1 MKKVL
6 TYLIPFLIFASYC
19 LTSYANDGAYYVS
32 GNQLIP
38 VEETDISIK
47 KEILTIKRKNK
58 QQVEVSVSYEFY
70 NPGNTKSIVV
80 GFEASAPGGD
90 TDTSPKKGKHPNI
103 SGFSIQMNHVVLP
116 YKVAIVNDSIYFN
129 HGEFT
134 TLSPEEVIEATTE
147 YPEYYYVYYFTA
159 KFKKGVNHIRHTYIC
174 DLSKSVDYI
183 YRFDYVLTAANR
195 WANKQIDDF
204 TLIVNM
210 GEFQDFYI
218 DDSPFGKEPQWT
230 LNGKG
235 SVIKGIE
242 YTDYADYPGKK
253 SIRTDFHIRKGEI
266 IYKATNFRPQ
276 AELKIYAYRPVAY
289 MPQPFDYKEMP
300 YLSWML
306 IDDAGVE
313 YEIETADEVSKRIL
327 KNLPFAR
334 KGYIF
339 NSPELKEFY
348 SELSWYTPD
357 PGFKGNLSDLTKT
370 EQEWVKLY
378 SE

>member
-6 TYLIPFLIFASYC
+6 TYLIPFLLFASSY
-19 LTSYANDGAYYVS
+19 LTSFANDGAYYVS

-38 VEETDISIK
+38 VEETDISVK

-58 QQVEVSVSYEFY
+58 QQVEVTVSYEFY

-80 GFEASAPGGD
+80 GFEASAPRGD

-103 SGFSIQMNHVVLP
+103 SDFSIQMNHVVLP
-116 YKVAIVNDSIYFN
+116 YKVAIVNDSAYYH
-129 HGEFT
+129 HGEFVA
-134 TLSPEEVIEATTE
+134 LSPEEVIEATTE

-159 KFKKGVNHIRHTYIC
+159 KFKKGINHIRHTYVC

-218 DDSPFGKEPQWT
+218 DDSPFGKDPEWT
-230 LNGKG
+230 LKGKG
-235 SVIKGIE
+235 SIIKGIE
-242 YTDYADYPGKK
+242 YTDYTDNREKK
-253 SIRTDFHIRKGEI
+253 SIRTDFHIRKGEV
-266 IYKATNFRPQ
+266 IYKAANFKPQ

-289 MPQPFDYKEMP
+289 MAQPFDYKERP
-300 YLSWML
+300 YLSWVL
-306 IDDAGVE
+306 IEDTGVE
-313 YEIETADEVSKRIL
+313 YEIETANEVSKRIL

-339 NSPELKEFY
+339 TSPELKEFY
-348 SELSWYTPD
+348 LGQSWYTPD
-357 PGFKGNLSDLTKT
+357 PGFKGNVPALTR
-370 EQEWVKLY
+370 EERDWVKFY